1 VTADRDQ
8 IHREL
13 LAAARERLA
22 DDSGEDGQAQAFWS
36 FGDALD
42 AAGLAAA
49 LGEDEA
55 EVRELLGRAAREAVD
70 VFALRGT
77 HVSEIRE
84 APGGTEEFVD
94 TSATSPGTLVRALH
108 SAAAAGDDDALEQLA
123 GLDPED
129 YHSEQVVAGTVL
141 ESLAAVLQ
149 HAAAGGDDLAERARE
164 ALEGWGEGDAG
175 QRPLLA
181 QLRALERLGEGDQ
194 DGFEEALDAVAE
206 ADGAYQ
212 RSAGR
217 NDADAKIALG
227 LPVRGLRA
235 LADRRGR

>member
-1 VTADRDQ
+1 MSADRDE
-8 IHREL
+8 INREQL
-13 LAAARERLA
+13 TAARERLA
-22 DDSGEDGQAQAFWS
+22 DDAGEHDQARAYWS
-36 FGDALD
+36 FGDAIQ

-49 LGEDEA
+49 VGEGDEA
-55 EVRELLGRAAREAVD
+55 VRELLGRAAREALD
-70 VFALRGT
+70 VFALRAT

-84 APGGTEEFVD
+84 VPGDTEEFVD

-108 SAAAAGDDDALEQLA
+108 SAAAAGDDDALEQL
-123 GLDPED
+123 GDLDPAD

-149 HAAAGGDDLAERARE
+149 GAVRGAEDLAERARD

-181 QLRALERLGEGDQ
+181 QLRALERLGEGDR
-194 DGFEEALDAVAE
+194 DGFGQALDDVAE
-206 ADGAYQ
+206 AERAYQ

-217 NDADAKIALG
+217 NDADAQVALG
-227 LPVRGLRA
+227 LPSRGLRA
-235 LADRRGR
+235 LAARRGL

>member
-1 VTADRDQ
+1 MTADREQ
-8 IHREL
+8 IDREQ

-36 FGDALD
+36 FGDALQ
-42 AAGLAAA
+42 AAALAAA
-49 LGEDEA
+49 LGEGDEA
-55 EVRELLGRAAREAVD
+55 VREMLGRAAREALD

-84 APGGTEEFVD
+84 VPGDTEEFVD

-108 SAAAAGDDDALEQLA
+108 SAAAAGDEDALEQLA
-123 GLDPED
+123 RLDPED

-141 ESLAAVLQ
+141 ESLASVLQ
-149 HAAAGGDDLAERARE
+149 AAAAGEDDLAERARA

-181 QLRALERLGEGDQ
+181 QLRALERLGEGDR
-194 DGFEEALDAVAE
+194 DGFEQALDDVAE
-206 ADGAYQ
+206 AERAYQ

-217 NDADAKIALG
+217 NDADAQIALG
-227 LPVRGLRA
+227 LPSRGLRA
-235 LADRRGR
+235 LADRRGL